1 MHPAQ
6 PGPAPADAAQI
17 ALRIEATLIN
27 EAHWLLSEGGTT
39 ATGIDTAMKLGLNFP
54 RGPFEALALHGRPAV
69 LATLSALQAAAPQA
83 MKDRYT
89 PAPGLA

>member
-1 MHPAQ
+1 
-6 PGPAPADAAQI
+6 
-17 ALRIEATLIN
+17 
-27 EAHWLLSEGGTT
+27 
-39 ATGIDTAMKLGLNFP
+39 MKLGLNFP
-54 RGPFEALALHGRPAV
+54 RGPFEALALHSRPAV